1 MEELTVCDG
10 SVAISWIG
18 GQMERSPVCKGSVV
32 LIWIRKH
39 HICTIQKGSDS
50 KSLIRTFYFRF
61 ACQKS

>member
-18 GQMERSPVCKGSVV
+18 GQMELSPVCKGSVV

-39 HICTIQKGSDS
+39 HICTIQK
-50 KSLIRTFYFRF
+50 RFRF
-61 ACQKS
+61 KVINQNLLF